1 MRRPST
7 FCRFRAGRRRRAAYL
22 ILLPAVAMAL
32 AASMLAAEAGA
43 ESHDGGRLVFR
54 PPVDAPVADP
64 FRPPEDPYGPGNR
77 GIEYDTEPGS
87 VVRAAAAGSVVFSG
101 AVAGSLY
108 VTLDH
113 GGGGAQHILLS
124 SAHQRAGRRRR
135 RRWPG
140 DRDRRREVA
149 LRRAGGRQLRRSGG
163 LRRGAARQGAAG
175 AAGVVAPLPL
185 TPQAQPP
192 PMPPPPG
199 LSVH

>member
-77 GIEYDTEPGS
+77 GIEYDTEPGD
-87 VVRAAAAGSVVFSG
+87 VVRAAAAGTVVFSG

-113 GGGGAQHILLS
+113 GGGVVSTYSYLQRIS
-124 SAHQRAGRRRR
+124 VRAGA
-135 RRWPG
+135 G
-140 DRDRRREVA
+140 V
-149 LRRAGGRQLRRSGG
+149 AGGQ
-163 LRRGAARQGAAG
+163 
-175 AAGVVAPLPL
+175 VVAIAGERLHFSVRVDGSYADPARFVGVRRVRVRLVPLRGRGPYR
-185 TPQAQPP
+185 
-192 PMPPPPG
+192 
-199 LSVH
+199 